1 MIKRIIRLSKGQE
14 LEIEM
19 EPEFL
24 NHVSRHF
31 GIKTSQVNNEH
42 IKQFIWRAS
51 KSALDKFDQQSTCA
65 VAAE

>member
-42 IKQFIWRAS
+42 IKRFIWGAT
-51 KSALDKFDQQSTCA
+51 KSAFDKLEQPTSC
-65 VAAE
+65 AAE